1 MAERKIIHIDM
12 DCFYAAIEMRDRP
25 ELASQPLAV
34 GGSSER
40 RGVLT
45 TCNYEARKYGIRSGM
60 PTYIAKQQCPNL
72 IVLPVRFDLYRQESA
87 KIRAIFHRWTDIIE
101 PLSLDEAYLDVS
113 HHPGNAA
120 AIAAD
125 IRRTIFAE
133 TGLTASAGIAP
144 NKLLAKIA
152 SDWNKPNG
160 QFEITPDDVPA
171 FMRHLPVRRLWGIG
185 NVSDEKLEKL
195 GIRTCG
201 ELQQL
206 SRIQLHHHFGKW
218 GSELFELCR
227 GIDTRPVEPHRE
239 RKSLSTERTFQQN
252 LTTLAA
258 CEARMEELFN
268 ELLHDIEQQNKK
280 TGKAR
285 PIYKLV
291 VKLKFADFT
300 QTTAERP
307 GDQPRMSDYLELL
320 AEAFNRQNQSV
331 RLIGIGVRFEPD
343 TPVKQLELQL
353 F

>member
-1 MAERKIIHIDM
+1 MGERKIIHLDM
-12 DCFYAAIEMRDRP
+12 DCFYAAIEMRERP
-25 ELASQPLAV
+25 ELVTVPLAV

-60 PTYIAKQQCPNL
+60 PTYIAKQQCPAL
-72 IVLPVRFDLYRQESA
+72 IVLPVRFELYRQESA
-87 KIRAIFHRWTDIIE
+87 KIRAIFHRWTEVIE
-101 PLSLDEAYLDVS
+101 PLSLDEAYLDLS
-113 HHPGNAA
+113 QHDDNAS

-133 TGLTASAGIAP
+133 TGLTASAGIAS

-160 QFEITPDDVPA
+160 QFEITPDDVPT

-206 SRIQLHHHFGKW
+206 TRIELHQHFGKW

-252 LTTLAA
+252 LTSLAA
-258 CEARMEELFN
+258 CESRMEELYN

-280 TGKAR
+280 TGKPR
-285 PIYKLV
+285 PIHKLV
-291 VKLKFADFT
+291 TKLKFADFT
-300 QTTAERP
+300 QTTAERLGSKP
-307 GDQPRMSDYLELL
+307 NMSDYLELL
-320 AEAFNRQNQSV
+320 AEAFNRQSQSV
-331 RLIGIGVRFEPD
+331 RLIGIGVRFEPEA
-343 TPVKQLELQL
+343 PVKQLELPL